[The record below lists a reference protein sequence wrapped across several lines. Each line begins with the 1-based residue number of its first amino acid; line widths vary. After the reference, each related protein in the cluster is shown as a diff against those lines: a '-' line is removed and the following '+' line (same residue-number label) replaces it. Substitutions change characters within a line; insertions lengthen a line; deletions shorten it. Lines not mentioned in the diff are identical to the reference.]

1 MIWSGIKNGFFSI
14 RSAYKY
20 VLEFSISLIGSASDD
35 RLKIRQLQLL
45 AKNKA
50 KNANMRVFYG
60 IYFMQIMGNYV
71 NSGNC
76 YGDYIFLIKLNTLL
90 GRLTRIFYLLKKIL
104 CANMYSVMIYVRS
117 AELVASL

>member
-1 MIWSGIKNGFFSI
+1 
-14 RSAYKY
+14 
-20 VLEFSISLIGSASDD
+20 
-35 RLKIRQLQLL
+35 
-45 AKNKA
+45 
-50 KNANMRVFYG
+50 MRVFYG